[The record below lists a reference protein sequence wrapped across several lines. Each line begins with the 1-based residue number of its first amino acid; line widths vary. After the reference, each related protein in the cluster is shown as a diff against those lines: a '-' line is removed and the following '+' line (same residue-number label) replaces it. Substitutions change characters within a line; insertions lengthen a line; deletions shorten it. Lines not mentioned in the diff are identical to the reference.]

1 MKTSKQWWESVKNN
15 QSLLNQWLMN
25 QYHGEVK
32 AAEKIE
38 QLILSKEAP
47 ESQKR
52 IIRIIIEQ
60 EKKHAVWIGQLLITR
75 GITPKVL
82 EKKKR
87 YWDKTLSQIV
97 DWDTSCAVAAHAE
110 RMRLERI
117 RVICE
122 DKDTPEDI
130 RIVFEKILVE
140 EEFHAAT
147 FDRFTTGDAL
157 LATSDKHEA
166 GMKELGLE
174 I

>member
-32 AAEKIE
+32 AAQKIE
-38 QLILSKEAP
+38 ELILSKEAP
-47 ESQKR
+47 SNQKR
-52 IIRIIIEQ
+52 IVKIIVEQ
-60 EKKHAVWIGQLLITR
+60 EKNHAVWIGQLLTAR

-82 EKKKR
+82 QKKER

-97 DWDTSCAVAAHAE
+97 DWDTGCAVAAHAE

-130 RIVFEKILVE
+130 RLVFEKILVE

-147 FDRFTTGDAL
+147 FDRFTTGDAI
-157 LATSDKHEA
+157 LATWDGHA
-166 GMKELGLE
+166 QGMEELGLE